1 MDPWFVLK
9 NYVKFCCQ
17 LWSKDEQQYGVK
29 RIRRPF
35 IPGRP
40 GQKFP
45 RDKFAPEVRPEI
57 DQPEVF
63 SPRPPMAPIDN
74 EIPDSAN
81 VKKSPSAGAD
91 EPQPVE
97 SEGRQAKLN
106 LGKKY
111 DAIWW

>member
-1 MDPWFVLK
+1 
-9 NYVKFCCQ
+9 
-17 LWSKDEQQYGVK
+17 
-29 RIRRPF
+29 
-35 IPGRP
+35 
-40 GQKFP
+40 
-45 RDKFAPEVRPEI
+45 
-57 DQPEVF
+57 
-63 SPRPPMAPIDN
+63 MAPIDN

-81 VKKSPSAGAD
+81 VKKSLSAGAD